1 MNETPVKTINSQRNE
16 AEDAFVEA
24 FASSTKGDRRGMSR
38 AEPKTEPTA
47 EAETIAEALNEVE
60 GPEVTAIAGDATP
73 DDPEHSEASEPAEH
87 PADADSAGATDDS
100 ANDGEGEEDPA
111 RLEAAQATFDEAFT
125 KAMQEQGADISLD
138 DLPADA
144 KPLVAKKLKNLEAG
158 FTRTM
163 QQVRAVEREAQQ
175 VRAEVRFQRERPV
188 DFVVT
193 LLQANPDIAAQVN
206 ARLDEFEKSP
216 TAKEYH
222 AVIVEQAR
230 AAALQAEEA
239 EATEQQHRA
248 ERATQIEMTARAA
261 AEAAGVPFEMGVED
275 AIVAHLLSHGDI
287 EDSDIKRI
295 AQQKAA
301 IWHAQQRGQKRTERK
316 EYVAQKVQDRKT
328 AGLKLVP
335 GRGAAP
341 APAPRP
347 APKNDDEFVEQMAAR
362 LR

>member
-1 MNETPVKTINSQRNE
+1 MNETPVKTINSQINQ
-16 AEDAFVEA
+16 AEDAFVES
-24 FASSTKGDRRGMSR
+24 FASSTKGDRRGASKVD
-38 AEPKTEPTA
+38 AATVV
-47 EAETIAEALNEVE
+47 EALNEVE

-73 DDPEHSEASEPAEH
+73 SDTEHADATESTEHPSGDTPADSSDDADTASE
-87 PADADSAGATDDS
+87 DQ
-100 ANDGEGEEDPA
+100 GEGEEDPA
-111 RLEAAQATFDEAFT
+111 KLEAAFDAAFT
-125 KAMQEQGADISLD
+125 QAMQEHGADITLD
-138 DLPADA
+138 ELPPEA

-163 QQVRAVEREAQQ
+163 QQVRADQREAQQ

-230 AAALQAEEA
+230 AQALEA
-239 EATEQQHRA
+239 EQSEANAFAARQ
-248 ERATQIEMTARAA
+248 ERAAQIETIGRAA
-261 AEAAGVPFEMGVED
+261 AQAAGVPFEMGVEES
-275 AIVAHLLSHGDI
+275 IVAHLLQHGDI
-287 EDSDIKRI
+287 TDADIKRI
-295 AQQKAA
+295 AKQKGDL
-301 IWHAQQRGQKRTERK
+301 WQSHQRGQKRTERK
-316 EYVAQKVQDRKT
+316 EYVALKTQDRKT
-328 AGLKLVP
+328 AGLKVVP

-347 APKNDDEFVEQMAAR
+347 APKNDDEFVDMMAGR